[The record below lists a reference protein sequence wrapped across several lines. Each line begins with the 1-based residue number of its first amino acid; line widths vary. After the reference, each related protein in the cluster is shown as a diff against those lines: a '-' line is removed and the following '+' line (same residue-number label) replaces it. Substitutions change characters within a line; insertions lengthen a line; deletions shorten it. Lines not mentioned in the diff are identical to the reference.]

1 MFQGRLTRIVEAAR
15 TFFTPFLARLRPGRT
30 PSENALGEPLPGD
43 RPTATPGAW
52 SSLRDAAI
60 AHRRGLALTG
70 LAAAGAAA
78 AVAWP
83 PLHRVPDGALA
94 VRINQF
100 SGHYEV
106 FGAGPVLAL
115 PAVHSVREFTL
126 RERLYRPAAS
136 RRAGGEAPFQSV
148 EGLSIGVDLA
158 VRWALDPAQVE
169 RVART
174 LPADIDAE
182 VVEPAVLAVAH
193 EVFARHTVREI
204 FSAKRAEI
212 QKTIEAEL
220 KTRLAADGVLLRGLM
235 LGPVHLPDEYRA
247 GLDQLLAEE
256 LATEKMRYT
265 LELREKRV
273 RETELVAEA
282 DKARR
287 LTQAAA
293 AAQEQIIAARA
304 QEEAMRH
311 VLPFKTQ
318 QIQQRQLEAEAEKVA
333 RIKAAEAAA
342 QARRIEAAG
351 EADSRRKLAEAEA
364 ERMERIGKVAS
375 AQMARDG
382 ELLHRHPLLIQ
393 KTMADKL
400 SDKIQVIIAPP
411 STSGGF
417 VAASLLG
424 QAGGGSGPT
433 TTASVRTGGA
443 GAAGGASA
451 EDE

>member
-1 MFQGRLTRIVEAAR
+1 MFSHRWTQIAQAAR
-15 TFFTPFLARLRPGRT
+15 QFLNQFTVRRAPRPSLGTDFFGGLDTDASADRASSGMWRALRNT
-30 PSENALGEPLPGD
+30 LV
-43 RPTATPGAW
+43 
-52 SSLRDAAI
+52 
-60 AHRRGLALTG
+60 AHRRGLATLG

-78 AVAWP
+78 LFAWP
-83 PLHRVPDGALA
+83 PVHQVGDGALA

-100 SGHYEV
+100 SGESEL
-106 FGAGPVLAL
+106 FGAGPMLAL
-115 PAVHSVREFTL
+115 PLVHTLREYTL
-126 RERLYRPAAS
+126 RERLYRPEGSRQAA
-136 RRAGGEAPFQSV
+136 GEAPFQSV
-148 EGLSIGVDLA
+148 EGLSIGVELA
-158 VRWALDPAQVE
+158 VRWALDPAQIA
-169 RVART
+169 RIART
-174 LPADIDAE
+174 LPADIDGE
-182 VVEPAVLAVAH
+182 IVKPAVLAVAH
-193 EVFARHTVREI
+193 EVLARHTVREI
-204 FSAKRAEI
+204 FSARRADI
-212 QKTIEAEL
+212 QKAIEAEL
-220 KTRLAADGVLLRGLM
+220 KTRLAADGVLLRSLM
-235 LGPVHLPDEYRA
+235 LGPVNLPPEYRA

-256 LATEKMRYT
+256 LASEKMRYT
-265 LELREKRV
+265 LELQEKRV
-273 RETELVAEA
+273 RETTLVAEA
-282 DKARR
+282 EKARR

-333 RIKAAEAAA
+333 RIRAAEGAA

-411 STSGGF
+411 SASGGF

-424 QAGGGSGPT
+424 
-433 TTASVRTGGA
+433 GA
-443 GAAGGASA
+443 LTGAAGREATTAAARA

>member
-1 MFQGRLTRIVEAAR
+1 MFQARVTQIVEAAR
-15 TFFTPFLARLRPGRT
+15 AFL
-30 PSENALGEPLPGD
+30 
-43 RPTATPGAW
+43 
-52 SSLRDAAI
+52 
-60 AHRRGLALTG
+60 HR
-70 LAAAGAAA
+70 LAARPPSMADGEAGAPPAAA
-78 AVAWP
+78 AAAWPRLRSLARAHRHRLAAFGAVAGATAALVAWP
-83 PLHRVPDGALA
+83 AVHRVQEGAVA
-94 VRINQF
+94 VRVNLL
-100 SGHYEV
+100 SGTSEV
-106 FGAGPVLAL
+106 FGAGPMLTL
-115 PAVHSVREFTL
+115 PAVHSWREFTL
-126 RERLYRPAAS
+126 RERLYRPEAS

-148 EGLSIGVDLA
+148 EGLSLGIDLA

-174 LPADIDAE
+174 LPADIDRE
-182 VVEPAVLAVAH
+182 IVEPAVQAVAH

-204 FSAKRAEI
+204 FSSRRAEI
-212 QKTIEAEL
+212 RKAIETEL
-220 KTRLAADGVLLRGLM
+220 RSRLADDGVLLRGLM

-265 LELREKRV
+265 LELQERRV
-273 RETELVAEA
+273 RESALVAEA
-282 DKARR
+282 EKARR
-287 LTQAAA
+287 LTRAAA
-293 AAQEQIIAARA
+293 AAQEQVIAARA

-364 ERMERIGKVAS
+364 ERLERIGRVAS

-411 STSGGF
+411 SAGGGF

-424 QAGGGSGPT
+424 
-433 TTASVRTGGA
+433 
-443 GAAGGASA
+443 GAAATGTAAARPGA
-451 EDE
+451 EDD

>member
-1 MFQGRLTRIVEAAR
+1 MIDDLKHRLSPIAAAARQRLQQLRGAAAAAMTGLSSGALAGAKARRGRLVAAGVV
-15 TFFTPFLARLRPGRT
+15 L
-30 PSENALGEPLPGD
+30 
-43 RPTATPGAW
+43 
-52 SSLRDAAI
+52 
-60 AHRRGLALTG
+60 
-70 LAAAGAAA
+70 AGAAA
-78 AVAWP
+78 LATWP
-83 PLHRVPDGALA
+83 PLHQVGDGMVA
-94 VRINQF
+94 VRVNQF
-100 SGHYEV
+100 NGEAEI
-106 FGAGPVLAL
+106 FGAGPMLAL
-115 PAVHSVREFTL
+115 PVVHAHRAYTL
-126 RERLYRPAAS
+126 REQLYRPEPSRQAA
-136 RRAGGEAPFQSV
+136 GTAPFQSV
-148 EGLSIGVDLA
+148 EGLAIGVDLG
-158 VRWALDPAQVE
+158 VRWALDPLQLA

-182 VVEPAVLAVAH
+182 IVQPAVQAVAH
-193 EVFARHTVREI
+193 QVFARHTVREI
-204 FSAKRAEI
+204 FSSKRAEI
-212 QKTIEAEL
+212 QKAIETEL
-220 KTRLAADGVLLRGLM
+220 KAKLAADGVLLRAVMIGQ
-235 LGPVHLPDEYRA
+235 VSLPPEYRQ

-273 RETELVAEA
+273 RETELMAEA

-287 LTQAAA
+287 VTAAAA
-293 AAQEQIIAARA
+293 AAQEQIIAAKA

-364 ERMERIGKVAS
+364 ERLERLGQVAS

-382 ELLHRHPLLIQ
+382 ELLQRHPLLIQ

-411 STSGGF
+411 AASGGF
-417 VAASLLG
+417 VAAGLLG
-424 QAGGGSGPT
+424 GTPAGHTGS
-433 TTASVRTGGA
+433 AQRV
-443 GAAGGASA
+443 AAHAAAPGKA
-451 EDE
+451 EDQ

>member
-1 MFQGRLTRIVEAAR
+1 V
-15 TFFTPFLARLRPGRT
+15 
-30 PSENALGEPLPGD
+30 
-43 RPTATPGAW
+43 
-52 SSLRDAAI
+52 
-60 AHRRGLALTG
+60 
-70 LAAAGAAA
+70 
-78 AVAWP
+78 
-83 PLHRVPDGALA
+83 RV
-94 VRINQF
+94 NQF
-100 SGHYEV
+100 SGEAEV
-106 FGAGPVLAL
+106 FGAGPMLAL
-115 PAVHSVREFTL
+115 PVLHTLREFTL
-126 RERLYRPAAS
+126 RERVYQPEAS
-136 RRAGGEAPFQSV
+136 RRAAGEAPFQSL
-148 EGLSIGVDLA
+148 EGLSIGVDISL
-158 VRWALDPAQVE
+158 RWALDATQLT
-169 RVART
+169 RIART
-174 LPADIDAE
+174 LPADIDGE
-182 VVEPAVLAVAH
+182 IVKPAVQAVAH
-193 EVFARHTVREI
+193 QVFARHTVREI
-204 FSAKRAEI
+204 FSSKRVAI
-212 QKTIEAEL
+212 QQAIEAEL
-220 KTRLAADGVLLRGLM
+220 KTQLAADGMLLRGLM
-235 LGPVHLPDEYRA
+235 IGQVDLPPEYRQ

-256 LATEKMRYT
+256 LASEKMRYT

-293 AAQEQIIAARA
+293 SAQEQIIAAKA

-364 ERMERIGKVAS
+364 DRLERIGQVAS

-411 STSGGF
+411 AASGGF
-417 VAASLLG
+417 VAAGLLG
-424 QAGGGSGPT
+424 GMP
-433 TTASVRTGGA
+433 GA
-443 GAAGGASA
+443 GATHTAAAQTAARATKA